1 MEKDE
6 GAFVMRIQGIV
17 AVMILLAA
25 CGGESNP
32 TGTDGPVPT
41 TQVYKSKTSGLA
53 GRRGEVISR
62 QSRWAEVWDE
72 ITAGMTPKPALPAV
86 DFENAIL
93 IVGAIGEVDSCSDGR
108 IESVKRV
115 SGSLEILI
123 LEERRPN
130 SCACPAIVVRPVHVV
145 SVPRAATGASFSFR
159 IVNLTGCS

>member
-1 MEKDE
+1 
-6 GAFVMRIQGIV
+6 MRIQRIV

-25 CGGESNP
+25 CSGESNP

-41 TQVYKSKTSGLA
+41 TQVYKAKTSGLT

-72 ITAGMTPKPALPAV
+72 ITAGMSPKPALPAV
-86 DFENAIL
+86 DFENALL

-108 IESVKRV
+108 IESVTRV
-115 SGSLEILI
+115 SGSLEVSI

-130 SCACPAIVVRPVHVV
+130 CVCPAIVVRPVHVV
-145 SVPRAATGASFSFR
+145 SVPRAATGASFAFR
-159 IVNLTGCS
+159 IVNLNSCT

>member
-1 MEKDE
+1 
-6 GAFVMRIQGIV
+6 MRIQRIV

-25 CGGESNP
+25 CSGESNP
-32 TGTDGPVPT
+32 TGTDGPIAA

-86 DFENAIL
+86 DFENALL

-108 IESVKRV
+108 IESVTRV
-115 SGSLEILI
+115 SGSLHVSI

-130 SCACPAIVVRPVHVV
+130 CTCPAIVVRPVHVV
-145 SVPRAATGASFSFR
+145 SVPRAATGAEFTFR
-159 IVNLTGCS
+159 TVNLGCS

>member
-1 MEKDE
+1 
-6 GAFVMRIQGIV
+6 MRIPRIV

-25 CGGESNP
+25 CNGESNP

-41 TQVYKSKTSGLA
+41 TQVYKAKTSGLS

-86 DFENAIL
+86 DFENALL
-93 IVGAIGEVDSCSDGR
+93 IVGAIGDSDACTDAR
-108 IESVKRV
+108 IESVTRV
-115 SGSLEILI
+115 SGELQVSI

-130 SCACPAIVVRPVHVV
+130 CACPAIVARPVHVV
-145 SVPRAATGASFSFR
+145 SVPRAATGAAFSFR
-159 IVNLTGCS
+159 IVSLNTCP

>member
-1 MEKDE
+1 
-6 GAFVMRIQGIV
+6 MRTPSIV

-25 CGGESNP
+25 CSGESNP

-41 TQVYKSKTSGLA
+41 TQVYKAKTSGVA

-86 DFENAIL
+86 DFEKEIL
-93 IVGAIGEVDSCSDGR
+93 IVGAIGEVDSCTDAR
-108 IESVKRV
+108 IESVNRV
-115 SGSLEILI
+115 AGALAISI

-130 SCACPAIVVRPVHVV
+130 CACPAIVARPVHVV
-145 SVPRAATGASFSFR
+145 AVPRAATGATFTFR
-159 IVNLTGCS
+159 SVNLPCA